1 MMHPRIAGLAVLVAL
16 GFLIVAAAPAAAQ
29 FGPSLPTSGL
39 GSGGAPRSPSQ
50 MRRNDSTPKSGSSEL
65 EELAKKV
72 HSEDPSERLEG
83 VKGLG
88 SSQDKGAVQYLLE
101 ATSDTDPRVKL
112 KAIDALG
119 TLRASDA
126 TPVLVQMLFLR
137 ESEPWLKQRA
147 LVSLGKIGDSRAAR
161 PIADY
166 LSRDTDQATL
176 GTAIFALGEIGDTQ
190 TISDLQHINSSSS
203 DERLRQ
209 LSQDA
214 IGKIQQKQINPE
226 IEVKALKARDGEE
239 QQQRPASASAA
250 PPVAY

>member
-1 MMHPRIAGLAVLVAL
+1 MVHPRIAGLAIFVAL
-16 GFLIVAAAPAAAQ
+16 GFLAAVATPALAQ

-39 GSGGAPRSPSQ
+39 GGGAPRNSSQ
-50 MRRNDSTPKSGSSEL
+50 MRRSDSNPKSSSSEL
-65 EELAKKV
+65 EDLAKKV
-72 HSEDPSERLEG
+72 HSDDPVERLDG

-88 SSQDKGAVQYLLE
+88 TSQDKGAVQYLLE
-101 ATSDTDPRVKL
+101 ATADTDPRVKL
-112 KAIDALG
+112 KAIDSLG
-119 TLRASDA
+119 SLRASDA

-147 LVSLGKIGDSRAAR
+147 LVSLGKIGDNRAAR

-166 LSRDTDQATL
+166 LARDTDTATL

-190 TISDLQHINSSSS
+190 TIADLQHMNSSSS

-214 IGKIQQKQINPE
+214 IAKIQQKQINPE

-239 QQQRPASASAA
+239 PQQHPAGASAA